1 MANTGDLRVWWIPQI
16 PMEGFYVNVSD
27 VEQAIKILEVLADYD
42 EFQYFHNVK
51 PDYSNAGGLQVFDGD
66 EWVDW
71 YSADG
76 LDIDDYI
83 KEEYAR
89 PNH

>member
-1 MANTGDLRVWWIPQI
+1 MANTGDLRVWWIPQRI
-16 PMEGFYVNVSD
+16 MEGFYVNVSD

-51 PDYSNAGGLQVFDGD
+51 PDYSNVGGLQVFDGD
-66 EWVDW
+66 EWVEW
-71 YSADG
+71 YSVDG
-76 LDIDDYI
+76 FDIDDYRG
-83 KEEYAR
+83 EVYAR

>member
-66 EWVDW
+66 EWVEW
-71 YSADG
+71 YSVDG
-76 LDIDDYI
+76 FDIDEYRE
-83 KEEYAR
+83 EEYAR